1 MTTKTIKNGLIL
13 EQRVDENPIKCFTF
27 VIKASEAIEFCTV
40 IRQVDNKKDGYQR
53 RVNTNKLRSIKKF
66 MAINKNNIIPNN
78 VIIALGKE
86 LSPVITNNN
95 TLTFNYNPD
104 ENAMEKALII
114 DGQHRLYGLNEY
126 SADSNVLITALIDI
140 DIVDQAF
147 QFVVINNKAQSAK
160 LIDVKA
166 VINAEAFKDKLQDR
180 FIEVGI
186 RYGNTSTILD
196 FFDKNEDSPFKG
208 LLDWDLNKNH
218 RIIQLKAL
226 EDIFKYT
233 QKNIPAFQE
242 EDDETI
248 LNFLNITWT
257 LIKEQ
262 FKTEWQKSIDTKHKE
277 SNLLKKSTIIA
288 LTEYIVSES
297 KSAQRYAGFSF
308 DTFDESTIKNKV
320 LEQTIFKLPKE
331 FFTKNWKGGL
341 DTSGGKELIQESIE
355 RIIDNI
361 DNKISWESNVIVLK
375 LE

>member
-1 MTTKTIKNGLIL
+1 MTTQIIKNGLIL
-13 EQRVDENPIKCFTF
+13 EQRVDGNPIKCFTF
-27 VIKASEAIEFCTV
+27 VIEASKAIEFCTV
-40 IRQVDNKKDGYQR
+40 IRQVDNIEEGYQR
-53 RVNTNKLRSIKKF
+53 RFNPHKIRAIKNF
-66 MAINKNNIIPNN
+66 MEINKNNIIPNN
-78 VIIALGKE
+78 IIIAIGKE
-86 LSPVITNNN
+86 LNPIIKGD
-95 TLTFNYNPD
+95 TLEFKFNPEKY
-104 ENAMEKALII
+104 AIEKALII

-126 SADSNVLITALIDI
+126 SANSKVLITALIDI
-140 DIVDQAF
+140 DIIDQAF

-166 VINAEAFKDKLQDR
+166 VINAVAFRDKLQER

-196 FFDKNEDSPFKG
+196 FFDKNKDSPFKG

-233 QKNIPAFQE
+233 QKNIPTFQE
-242 EDDETI
+242 EDDLTI
-248 LNFLNITWT
+248 LNFLNIIWT
-257 LIKEQ
+257 LIKNNFED
-262 FKTEWQKSIDTKHKE
+262 EWQKAIDTKHKD

-308 DTFDESTIKNKV
+308 ETFEESTIKNKV

-331 FFTKNWKGGL
+331 FFTRNWKGGL

-361 DNKISWESNVIVLK
+361 ENNISWESNVIVLK